1 MVIRI
6 SQLKVEIKNLK
17 EPNKKGLINEEER
30 RIIHKKIC
38 KLLSVGSNTPLDINI
53 RKKSIDAR
61 KKHDISY
68 TYTIDVLLPI
78 KGVSEE
84 HIQKAI
90 KRLCGKANITDES
103 KHVFSPYY
111 KQVNGVKSPVICGA
125 GPAGLFAALILA
137 INGARPILIEQGSSI
152 SERV

>member
-1 MVIRI
+1 M
-6 SQLKVEIKNLK
+6 
-17 EPNKKGLINEEER
+17 
-30 RIIHKKIC
+30 
-38 KLLSVGSNTPLDINI
+38 SVGSNTPLDITI

-111 KQVNGVKSPVICGA
+111 KQVN
-125 GPAGLFAALILA
+125 ALNL
-137 INGARPILIEQGSSI
+137 P
-152 SERV
+152 